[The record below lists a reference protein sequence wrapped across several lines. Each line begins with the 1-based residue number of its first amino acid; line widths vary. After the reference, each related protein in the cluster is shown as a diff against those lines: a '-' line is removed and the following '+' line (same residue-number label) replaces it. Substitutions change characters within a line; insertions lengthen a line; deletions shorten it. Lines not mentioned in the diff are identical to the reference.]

1 SKLEPPP
8 PPPPQKTKH
17 RPPVYPGGRC
27 AASGRE
33 LLFYGGLRIF
43 GGLVEFGACLVGGQ
57 GAFFAVRGGLFPDV
71 LQLLL
76 QFLFLGILF
85 RGFGGRR
92 TGRNSPGRSGGL
104 LCPAAGKHGKAKG
117 QQKGERTQFHRWT
130 PP

>member
-1 SKLEPPP
+1 MVSRLAAAVSPGSVGRAFTPAAP
-8 PPPPQKTKH
+8 RQFQNWNLPRRLHPQKTKH

-57 GAFFAVRGGLFPDV
+57 SAFFAVRGGLLPDV

-76 QFLFLGILF
+76 
-85 RGFGGRR
+85 
-92 TGRNSPGRSGGL
+92 
-104 LCPAAGKHGKAKG
+104 
-117 QQKGERTQFHRWT
+117 
-130 PP
+130 